1 MKFNSKVFSAIIAVG
16 LTYAAC
22 TTASAQQVNDR
33 DLKKNVAPV
42 ANSISYISRLNPV
55 TFEYNKEDYRQ
66 LNLPAGKQFGFIA
79 DDVKQV
85 VPTAVSQQSSWYTAG
100 KNSQRAITTSQTDSE
115 KLVPLL
121 VAAVKEQQAE
131 IEKLKAELQDL
142 KAKK

>member
-1 MKFNSKVFSAIIAVG
+1 MKLNSKVFSAIIAVG

-131 IEKLKAELQDL
+131 IEKLKTELREL
-142 KAKK
+142 KAKR